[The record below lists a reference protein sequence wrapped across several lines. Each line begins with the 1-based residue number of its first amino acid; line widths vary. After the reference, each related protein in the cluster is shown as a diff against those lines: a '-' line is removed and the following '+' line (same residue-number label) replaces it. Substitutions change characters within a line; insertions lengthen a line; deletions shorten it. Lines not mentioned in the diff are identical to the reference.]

1 MTLAAEGAD
10 RRGLWEAADCAK
22 SPVLLLL
29 LLLWLAKALTAAG
42 AAGKGPSLSWGRH
55 LAPRGGRVVVS
66 KSSSQLG
73 RRWARQQVFS
83 RLRLLIAQSAER
95 GWRPL

>member
-1 MTLAAEGAD
+1 VALAAEGAD
-10 RRGLWEAADCAK
+10 RRGLWEAADCEK
-22 SPVLLLL
+22 SPLLL